1 MVMATVGGTRRSR
14 MYPYLDDAE
23 CRGLDPD
30 LLHLDLDLLGGN
42 VQKLDDLLEVF
53 DSRRDGGELHAS
65 CASRAGEDPGQRGL
79 AASGGAPKNQ
89 GVQFARLDHPSE
101 KLPGP
106 EKMLLADEFIEGF
119 GSHPFR
125 EWPNYSPVFRGR

>member
-1 MVMATVGGTRRSR
+1 MGKEIILLRLVEM
-14 MYPYLDDAE
+14 MDFIDE
-23 CRGLDPD
+23 EDRGLAQAMK
-30 LLHLDLDLLGGN
+30 LFRF
-42 VQKLDDLLEVF
+42 LDDLLEIF

-79 AASGGAPKNQ
+79 AASWRAPKNQ
-89 GVQFARLDHPSE
+89 GVQFARLDYSSE
-101 KLPGP
+101 KLAGP

-125 EWPNYSPVFRGR
+125 EWPDYSPVFRGR

>member
-1 MVMATVGGTRRSR
+1 MGKEIILLRLVEM
-14 MYPYLDDAE
+14 MDFIDE
-23 CRGLDPD
+23 EDRGLAQAMK
-30 LLHLDLDLLGGN
+30 LFRF
-42 VQKLDDLLEVF
+42 LDDLLEIF

-89 GVQFARLDHPSE
+89 GVQFARFDHPSE
-101 KLPGP
+101 KLAGP
-106 EKMLLADEFIEGF
+106 QKMLLADEFIEGF